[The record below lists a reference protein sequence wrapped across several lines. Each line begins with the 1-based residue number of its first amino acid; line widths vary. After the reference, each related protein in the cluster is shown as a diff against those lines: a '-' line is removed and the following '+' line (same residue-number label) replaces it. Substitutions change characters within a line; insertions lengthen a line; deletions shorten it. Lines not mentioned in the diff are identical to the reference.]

1 MTDALTYSPVGATLG
16 ELPPGTD
23 HLDVERVVGHG
34 RPAFARARARLFAW
48 APQRAA
54 GFGVV
59 PTTTAPAPGSQ
70 VTLVPGAGLAPVR
83 LFPPAVLPRFR
94 CEVVAVVDEPDRA
107 GFAYGTLPGHP
118 EPGEELFLLRLE
130 PVSGRVLFRIRA
142 FSRPGTRW
150 SRALAPVVRL
160 VQRAITRRYLRSLG

>member
-1 MTDALTYSPVGATLG
+1 MSDELTYSPACATLG

-34 RPAFARARARLFAW
+34 RPALERARARLFAW

-54 GFGVV
+54 GFGVR
-59 PTTTAPAPGSQ
+59 PTATPAPGSR

-83 LFPPAVLPRFR
+83 LLPEAVLPRFH

-118 EPGEELFLLRLE
+118 ESGEELFLLRLE
-130 PVSGRVLFRIRA
+130 PGSGRVLFRIRA
-142 FSRPGTRW
+142 FSRPGMRW

-160 VQRAITRRYLRSLG
+160 TQRALTCRYLRSLG